1 MPIAVRGAPPASLS
15 VGEVMPRG
23 LVTSI
28 TDQAI
33 ARNATSTAELQA
45 ADIID
50 EASWIPGDARLKE
63 ATELM
68 LRKRTSRVLVHGRHE
83 PIGVLFTLDVIDV
96 LAVGDNGVGAE
107 GTERP

>member
-1 MPIAVRGAPPASLS
+1 MPIAERGAP
-15 VGEVMPRG
+15 EF
-23 LVTSI
+23 I
-28 TDQAI
+28 TDQGI

-68 LRKRTSRVLVHGRHE
+68 LCKRTSRVLVHGSHE
-83 PIGVLFTLDVIDV
+83 PIGVPPTLDVIDV
-96 LAVGDNGVGAE
+96 LAVGDNDVGAE
-107 GTERP
+107 GTERS